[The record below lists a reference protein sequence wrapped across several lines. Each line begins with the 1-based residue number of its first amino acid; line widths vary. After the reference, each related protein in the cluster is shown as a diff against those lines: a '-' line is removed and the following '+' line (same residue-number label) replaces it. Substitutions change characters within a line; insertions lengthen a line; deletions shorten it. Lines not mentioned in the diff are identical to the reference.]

1 MDRADTPRGS
11 QRIMKLAFRRWFSR
25 RSDVDVAIV
34 VFSAALVALIWAV
47 FIVESRSERDEA
59 VATALEQNSNL
70 AVAYEEHIVRT
81 IKGLDAVIR
90 FTRYEYGRLGNAMNI
105 QRYIADG
112 VVDGKLFSILSIV
125 DEHGDLILSSN
136 PVPPVNYADREHFR
150 VHQQRDTD
158 ELYISKPVLGRVSHS
173 WQIPMTR
180 RITKPD
186 GSFGGV
192 VVLSVDPSYVTDFYQ
207 KAELGEL
214 GVVMLVGLDGTA
226 RARRVGRVVSFGNDM
241 SGSELLKAHLAEG
254 AGSLRDSGG
263 IEGVPRH
270 VSYRTLGEYPLI
282 VAVGTAEDEVLAEAR
297 KRRFRNYG
305 TAALVTIVIALFCA
319 LLLSA
324 VARHRRA
331 SLALAMSETRFRA
344 TFEQAAIG
352 IAHISP
358 DGRYVAVNR
367 KFCDML
373 GRTRDE
379 LVGSDAARIDGAVD
393 ASHELHAAR
402 LLAGEI
408 EAHAAE
414 QKFENGGKVMWG
426 NSTLTLVRD
435 PAGATMHFLR
445 VIEDITE
452 RKCLEADLTEL
463 ATTDMLT
470 GLPNRRR
477 FVMRLEEEHAR
488 LRRFDMHYAALLL
501 LDLDSFKRIND
512 TYGHAAGDAVLCQ
525 FASVIRG
532 SIREIDVAARVGGE
546 EFAIILP
553 GATRTAALEFAERLR
568 ARVAETPAQH
578 MGKSIRFTVSIG
590 IAAMEAADSEAGAAL
605 VRADT
610 ALYRAKQSGR
620 DRVEVVE

>member
-1 MDRADTPRGS
+1 
-11 QRIMKLAFRRWFSR
+11 MKLAFRRWFSR

-59 VATALEQNSNL
+59 VATALKQNSNL

-105 QRYIADG
+105 RRYIADG
-112 VVDGKLFSILSIV
+112 AVDGKLFSILSIV

-305 TAALVTIVIALFCA
+305 TAALVTFVIALFCA

-408 EAHAAE
+408 EAHAVE

-452 RKCLEADLTEL
+452 RKRLEADLTEL

-501 LDLDSFKRIND
+501 LDLDCFKRIND
-512 TYGHAAGDAVLCQ
+512 TYGHAAGDAVLRH

-532 SIREIDVAARVGGE
+532 STRQIDVAARVGGE

-568 ARVAETPAQH
+568 ARVAETSTQH
-578 MGKSIRFTVSIG
+578 VGKSIRFTVSIG